1 MATVINRETGEIR
14 FSVHTPD
21 YSDEDFGINLAGI
34 QAAMNVPAHYRV
46 IDGDAV
52 REATDG
58 ERDVVDQQRLPQLK
72 EAKRDSVG
80 EVLREAL
87 RAAGISE
94 LAGVMA
100 AASTLYGQAVVD
112 IAAATT
118 VAQLDAISVEI

>member
-46 IDGDAV
+46 IDGDAI
-52 REATDG
+52 REATAG

-72 EAKRDSVG
+72 EAKRDDVG

-87 RAAGISE
+87 RAAEISE
-94 LAGVMA
+94 LAGVMV

-118 VAQLDAISVEI
+118 VAQLAAISVEI

>member
-72 EAKRDSVG
+72 EVKRDDVG
-80 EVLREAL
+80 EVLRKAL
-87 RAAGISE
+87 RAANISE
-94 LAGVMA
+94 LNAVMA
-100 AASTLYGQAVVD
+100 AASTKYRQAVAD
-112 IAAATT
+112 IEAATT
-118 VAQLDAISVEI
+118 VAVLAAISVEM